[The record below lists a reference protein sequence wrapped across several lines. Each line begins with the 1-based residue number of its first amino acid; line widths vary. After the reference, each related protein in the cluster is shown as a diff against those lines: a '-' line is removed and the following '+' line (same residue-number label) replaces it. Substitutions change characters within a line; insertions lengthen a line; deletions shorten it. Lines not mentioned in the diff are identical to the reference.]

1 MNKKPELINHLG
13 ETEDKLERDF
23 LPKPVGKKM
32 VMMIENTGSQK

>member
-23 LPKPVGKKM
+23 LPKPVRKKM